1 MAALDT
7 AVTVALDATNTALDG
22 IDGELARVGTV
33 PDEAILALLVAQAS
47 LERAQ
52 RELRP
57 RKDVRA

>member
-1 MAALDT
+1 MASLNT

-33 PDEAILALLVAQAS
+33 PDEAIVSLLVAQAS

-52 RELRP
+52 QELRA
-57 RKDVRA
+57 RREVTA